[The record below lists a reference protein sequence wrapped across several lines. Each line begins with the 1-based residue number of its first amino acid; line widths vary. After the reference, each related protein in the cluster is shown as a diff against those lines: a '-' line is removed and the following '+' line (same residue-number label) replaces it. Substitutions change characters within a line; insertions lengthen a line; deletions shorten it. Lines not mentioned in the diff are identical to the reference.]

1 MSQSLVTAR
10 FEFRVGDTG
19 KRHDAYSQS
28 TDSSR
33 ARTSGKEEKDSSD
46 ATLSAKARCLHA
58 RLYHDTEEA
67 ELSTSQ
73 SSSCALNK
81 WF

>member
-28 TDSSR
+28 VGSPR
-33 ARTSGKEEKDSSD
+33 ASTPGEAEKDASD
-46 ATLSAKARCLHA
+46 AAMPAKTGCLHA
-58 RLYHDTEEA
+58 RLHDDTEEA
-67 ELSTSQ
+67 QLGF
-73 SSSCALNK
+73 A
-81 WF
+81 